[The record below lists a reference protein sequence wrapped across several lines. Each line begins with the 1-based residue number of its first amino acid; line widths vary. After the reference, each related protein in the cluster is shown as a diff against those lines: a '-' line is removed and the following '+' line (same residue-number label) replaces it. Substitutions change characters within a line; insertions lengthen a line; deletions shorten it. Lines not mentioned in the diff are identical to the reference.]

1 MVFAKVK
8 VPSIPIHQRLKSK
21 SLSLMKR
28 SLMKLLTVVKGMG
41 SQEDSHLLQAIAA
54 IKLLM

>member
-41 SQEDSHLLQAIAA
+41 RGFAFVAGHRSN
-54 IKLLM
+54 